1 MLHEIGHYLLEHKLK
16 TENLN
21 LYEKQE
27 VETNYFAAQ
36 LLMPEQTLIEIQ
48 ARGKHISTD
57 FLVSSFQVS
66 KEAARKRIETLNK
79 IKPEYRTRDEKE
91 FDDLILLKYKMFL
104 DSIIPAK
111 NSYNWFDDEYERQ
124 RERDSWY

>member
-48 ARGKHISTD
+48 ARGKRISTD

-104 DSIIPAK
+104 DSIMPAK

>member
-48 ARGKHISTD
+48 ARGKRISTD

-104 DSIIPAK
+104 DSIMPAK

-124 RERDSWY
+124 QERDTWC

>member
-1 MLHEIGHYLLEHKLK
+1 
-16 TENLN
+16 
-21 LYEKQE
+21 
-27 VETNYFAAQ
+27 
-36 LLMPEQTLIEIQ
+36 MPEQTLIEIQ

>member
-48 ARGKHISTD
+48 ARGKRISTD